1 MKETTENIFAIIILS
16 MLLLIMW
23 LVIWFLI
30 VWFMTGEYN
39 PILWE
44 WWVKMIY
51 LIAGVNSTNNIIDFV
66 NKN

>member
-1 MKETTENIFAIIILS
+1 
-16 MLLLIMW
+16 
-23 LVIWFLI
+23 
-30 VWFMTGEYN
+30 MTGEYN

>member
-1 MKETTENIFAIIILS
+1 MNKFLFF
-16 MLLLIMW
+16 LLFTLC
-23 LVIWFLI
+23 VVFGFGIWFLI